1 MLWAIENT
9 RKGQK
14 QEGPFL
20 SSWLHKCLP
29 VSGEEGQSLGRF
41 SSVRLWFLEVPRA
54 FQMLPICVFQGS
66 TFLWTCLSFSAWKLP
81 LLHHTHRRLDWK
93 ARRRQ
98 PRSQAPPPTEQAFL
112 CSKNTVT
119 LSYWYSYRLS
129 PNPYSLATYLASSK
143 NDSVVVWWSIFFH
156 FFWFFPSNA
165 HSHRTKI
172 LISPKIVPVFLGK
185 TR

>member
-1 MLWAIENT
+1 MSACQWWG
-9 RKGQK
+9 RPK
-14 QEGPFL
+14 
-20 SSWLHKCLP
+20 SWEILICETL
-29 VSGEEGQSLGRF
+29 
-41 SSVRLWFLEVPRA
+41 VPRGA
-54 FQMLPICVFQGS
+54 EGFSDASNLCFSGFHFPLDLSVFLCMETPTPSPHSPQ
-66 TFLWTCLSFSAWKLP
+66 A
-81 LLHHTHRRLDWK
+81 RLK
-93 ARRRQ
+93 SQ
-98 PRSQAPPPTEQAFL
+98 PCSQAPPPTEQAFL

-143 NDSVVVWWSIFFH
+143 NDPVVVWWSIFFH

>member
-1 MLWAIENT
+1 MSACQWWGRPKSWGILICETLVPQGA
-9 RKGQK
+9 
-14 QEGPFL
+14 EGFSDASNLCFSGFHFPLDLSVFL
-20 SSWLHKCLP
+20 CM
-29 VSGEEGQSLGRF
+29 G
-41 SSVRLWFLEVPRA
+41 
-54 FQMLPICVFQGS
+54 
-66 TFLWTCLSFSAWKLP
+66 TP
-81 LLHHTHRRLDWK
+81 LLHHAHRGLDWK

-98 PRSQAPPPTEQAFL
+98 PRSQASPPTEQAFL
-112 CSKNTVT
+112 CSRNTVT

-129 PNPYSLATYLASSK
+129 PNPYSLATYLTSSK
-143 NDSVVVWWSIFFH
+143 NDPVVVWWSIFFH